1 MTHFQKAFKKFNQGF
16 LGILATFVWLSL
28 ACTAT
33 EPTVGPATPLPP
45 TISPF
50 LQPTEAQATEA
61 LATDD
66 QVTPTATLPRSKST
80 PEATPSPAQDSV
92 TPPPPTETAGS
103 PEAIGSPEA
112 VGSPEPGAVVKGRI
126 QLSGAQDAGAA
137 TITLNRISERVTAE
151 TVATGLEVPW
161 ALAFTPDGRMLVTE
175 RPGRIR
181 VIQDDRLL
189 EQPMAV
195 LDVGSVSEAGLMGIA
210 VDPDFADNGHL
221 YVCYTNRR
229 DSGGLFNLRGS
240 GGLFNRIARLTD
252 SGGRAGDLLVILD
265 NIPAARNHNGCRMGF
280 GPDGKLYVTMGD
292 AQSAND
298 AQNLDSLSGKILRL
312 ERDGSVPADNPFPG
326 SYIYTYGHRNPQ
338 GLDWHPETGD
348 LFITEHGPSEDDE
361 INILAAGGNY
371 GWPQVTG
378 MSSNAAY
385 IDPILAFT
393 PTIALAGAAFYT
405 GESLGSSWDG
415 DFIFATLKGSHLRR
429 IALQSP
435 DFRSVDSQQILF
447 LEEYG
452 RLRAVVL
459 GPDGHIYFS
468 TSNRDGRGRPFPG
481 DDKILRL
488 IPEDSDPALLVQLT
502 AQGDFSID
510 LEPGTYLLTI
520 DAPGYPS
527 FHRRLVV
534 EVGKH
539 VDLGLVQLATRVG
552 GSGSP

>member
-1 MTHFQKAFKKFNQGF
+1 MTHIQKVFKNFNQGF
-16 LGILATFVWLSL
+16 LGLLATWVWLSL
-28 ACTAT
+28 ACTAA

-45 TISPF
+45 AISPS
-50 LQPTEAQATEA
+50 LQPIKGQPTEA
-61 LATDD
+61 LATDP
-66 QVTPTATLPRSKST
+66 QITATATVPRSKST
-80 PEATPSPAQDSV
+80 QEATPSPAQGSV
-92 TPPPPTETAGS
+92 IPPPPTETSGS
-103 PEAIGSPEA
+103 PEPIGSPEA
-112 VGSPEPGAVVKGRI
+112 VGSPERGAVVKGRI

-137 TITLNRISERVTAE
+137 TITVNRISERVTAE
-151 TVATGLEVPW
+151 TVAADLEVPW

-175 RPGRIR
+175 RSGRIR
-181 VIQDDRLL
+181 IIQDDQLL

-221 YVCYTNRR
+221 YVCYTYRTG
-229 DSGGLFNLRGS
+229 SQGLFNLRGS

-252 SGGRAGDLLVILD
+252 SGGQAGDLRVILD
-265 NIPAARNHNGCRMGF
+265 HIPAARNHNGCRMRF

-326 SYIYTYGHRNPQ
+326 SYIYSYGHRNPQ

-371 GWPQVTG
+371 GWPRVTG

-385 IDPILAFT
+385 LDPILAFT

-415 DFIFATLKGSHLRR
+415 DFIFANLKGSHLRR
-429 IALQSP
+429 IGLKSP

-447 LEEYG
+447 LEDYG
-452 RLRAVVL
+452 RLRAVAL

-468 TSNRDGRGRPFPG
+468 TSNRDGRGRSFPG

-488 IPEDSDPALLVQLT
+488 IPEDSEPALMVHLT
-502 AQGDFSID
+502 AQGDFNID
-510 LEPGTYLLTI
+510 LEPGAYRLAI
-520 DAPGYPS
+520 AAPGYS
-527 FHRRLVV
+527 SYHRRLVV
-534 EVGKH
+534 YAGKH
-539 VDLGLVQLATRVG
+539 IDLGLVQLATRVG